1 MLIANPIYDGVFKY
15 LLDDNSVAK
24 LFLSLILDREIVEL
38 EFKPTEFRTKSDNT
52 TRFITI
58 FMIDFKAKIRNKDGS
73 EEIVIIEIQ
82 KAKFHTDIMRF
93 RKYLG
98 SQYSDDKNIYPKI
111 NEFESPKAL
120 PIISIYFLG
129 HKLQHTTA
137 PVIKVNREYIDISTK
152 EKISEREEFIE
163 CLTHDSYIIQIPF
176 LKPKRQSELLQVLS
190 VFDQSNIQNNKH
202 ILNIEEDELPE
213 KYRGVIRRLQK
224 AAAESDVQKIMEIED
239 SIIADMENT
248 ERKLAHIEKEKD
260 KALEEKNKALE
271 EKNKALEEKDKALEE
286 KNKAMENFINI
297 LTSQGMTREEAIEKL
312 KQ

>member
-38 EFKPTEFRTKSDNT
+38 EFKQTEFRTKSDNT

-248 ERKLAHIEKEKD
+248 ERKLAHMEKEKD

-271 EKNKALEEKDKALEE
+271 PP
-286 KNKAMENFINI
+286 
-297 LTSQGMTREEAIEKL
+297 Q
-312 KQ
+312 